1 MLRLGLP
8 KYRPEARPVPMAAEP
23 DPFREL
29 PRSEPIAVLI
39 LAENFRARRP
49 ISYCWWIEVGGGIML
64 TF

>member
-8 KYRPEARPVPMAAEP
+8 KYLPEARPVPIGAAAP

-39 LAENFRARRP
+39 LAENFRALLP
-49 ISYCWWIEVGGGIML
+49 ISYC
-64 TF
+64 